1 MSGFKTGTD
10 QYTHLSRA
18 NIWSTQLKD
27 VLESKLMGFRW
38 VKMLTELTDGDTLNI
53 PSIGNMVATDYA
65 EGQQVPYS
73 AFNTG
78 NFTFTIT
85 EYKSVGTY
93 IYNKFKQDSFYMSE
107 VVSSFVPKMSR
118 AIAVSMETD
127 MLKACAPSTL
137 GGKTGGQTAAD
148 SNTLNGAKHRKVGSG
163 TSETVTIDDIRWAAY
178 ALEKGNVPLT
188 NLVGIIDPSVAFALG
203 SQPNLLNFSNNPQW
217 EGVITSGLSDG
228 MKFFKNIWGFDLYVS
243 QHLHVNTASEAID
256 GVTAAAGVNNL
267 FFSAAGDVLPIVAQ
281 IKQSPKVESD
291 YNKDYQRDEY
301 VTTARW
307 GSKMF
312 RPENMYILVTDTD
325 QVYA

>member
-18 NIWSTQLKD
+18 NLWSTQLKD
-27 VLESKLMGFRW
+27 VLESKLLGFRW
-38 VKMLTELTDGDTLNI
+38 VKMVSEFTDGDTLNI
-53 PSIGNMVATDYA
+53 PSIGSMVATDYA

-78 NFTFTIT
+78 NFTFTIS

-118 AIAVSMETD
+118 GIAVSMETD
-127 MLKACAPSTL
+127 MFKTCAPSTL

-148 SNTLNGAKHRKVGSG
+148 SNTLNGAKHRMVGSG
-163 TSETVTIDDIRWAAY
+163 TNEVMTIDDIRKAAY
-178 ALEKGNVPLT
+178 ALQRGNVPLQ
-188 NLVGIIDPSVAFALG
+188 NLVGIIDPSVSYELG
-203 SQPNLLNFSNNPQW
+203 NFPNLQNFSNNPQW
-217 EGVITSGLSDG
+217 EGVITSGLTDG

-243 QHLHVNTASEAID
+243 EHLHVNTASEAID
-256 GVTAAAGVNNL
+256 NVTAAAGVNNM
-267 FFSAAGDVLPIVAQ
+267 FFSAASDLLPIIAQ
-281 IKQSPKVESD
+281 VRQAPKVDSS
-291 YNKDYQRDEY
+291 YNKDFQRDEY

-307 GSKMF
+307 GTKMF
-312 RPENMYILVTDTD
+312 RPENMVCIVTDTD

>member
-27 VLESKLMGFRW
+27 VLQAQLSAQRW
-38 VKMLTELTDGDTLNI
+38 MKMVTDFADGDTLNI
-53 PSIGNMVATDYA
+53 PSIGTMVATDYA

-78 NFTFTIT
+78 NFTFSIT

-93 IYNKFKQDSFYMSE
+93 IYNKFKQDSMYMSE
-107 VVSSFVPKMSR
+107 VISSFVPKMSR
-118 AIAVSMETD
+118 AIAVGLESD
-127 MLKACAPSTL
+127 ILAAPTPAA
-137 GGKTGGQTAAD
+137 TGGQTTA
-148 SNTLNGAKHRKVGSG
+148 STNTINGAYHRYVGSG
-163 TSETVTIDDIRWAAY
+163 TNEVITIDDIRHAAY
-178 ALEKGNVPLT
+178 ALEKANVPLT
-188 NLVGIIDPSVAFALG
+188 QLVGIIDPAMAYELG
-203 SQPNLLNFSNNPQW
+203 SQPNLLNFSNNPMW

-243 QHLHVNTASEAID
+243 QYLNVNAASETIS
-256 GVTAAAGVNNL
+256 GVVSAAGTNNL
-267 FFSAAGDVLPIVAQ
+267 FFSAAQDVLPIIGQVRQ
-281 IKQSPKVESD
+281 PPKVDSS

-307 GSKMF
+307 GVKLF
-312 RPENMYILVTDTD
+312 RPENMVCVVTDTD